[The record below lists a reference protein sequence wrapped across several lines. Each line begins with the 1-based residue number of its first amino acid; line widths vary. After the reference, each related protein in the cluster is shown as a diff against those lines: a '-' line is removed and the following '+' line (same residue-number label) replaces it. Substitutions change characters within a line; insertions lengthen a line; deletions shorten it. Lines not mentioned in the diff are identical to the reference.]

1 VLINKIKRNF
11 ELIFWLTAILS
22 LAIFNPAAEIHF
34 SLCVFKLLGITW
46 CPGCGIGHAIS
57 WLLHGN
63 LSASFKAHWLGLPSL
78 TVIFYRIYSL
88 SLLQMFTFR
97 KLNLKDHGV

>member
-1 VLINKIKRNF
+1 VLIKIIKKNF
-11 ELIFWLTAILS
+11 ELIFWLTAITL
-22 LAIFNPAAEIHF
+22 LAITNPAAESRF
-34 SLCVFKLLGITW
+34 TLCLFKLAGISW

-63 LSASFKAHWLGLPSL
+63 LQASIKAHWLGLPAL
-78 TVIFYRIYSL
+78 AIIFYRIYCL
-88 SLLQMFTFR
+88 SLLQMSTFR

>member
-1 VLINKIKRNF
+1 VLIKKVNKNF
-11 ELIFWLTAILS
+11 ELIFWLTALLS
-22 LAIFNPAAEIHF
+22 LAIFNPAGQSDF
-34 SLCVFKLLGITW
+34 SLCIFKLIGITW

-63 LSASFKAHWLGLPSL
+63 LQASFKAHWLGLPAL
-78 TVIFYRIYSL
+78 AVIFYRIYSL
-88 SLLQMFTFR
+88 ILLQMFTFR